1 MCVSARWT
9 ITGSPGVVYNL
20 RMLALHGNHRVR
32 LCMQGK
38 GRKRKLD
45 PLEAG
50 ADRPVFKWRRERKK

>member
-1 MCVSARWT
+1 M
-9 ITGSPGVVYNL
+9 

-50 ADRPVFKWRRERKK
+50 TDRPVFKWRRERKK